1 MKTQSSD
8 NVLIVVEQLR
18 RRVPGGAGTYAAGL
32 LKGLRDLVD
41 TGEPVPPVTLFA
53 SRQRAS
59 RSGVAGGAGAPPDR
73 LANTGF
79 PLIESHLPGPL
90 LTRAWSARLTGV
102 PSGFHILH
110 ATSLAVPPAKRVRI
124 IVTVH
129 DLAWR
134 HVPFAFPRHGLR
146 WHELALGDAL
156 RRKFEFVV
164 PSRTVADE
172 LIEAGAVASRVTV
185 IEPGGD
191 HLPAPDFEAAAR
203 TLERKGVVGPFILSV
218 GTLEPRKN
226 LDALME
232 AFSKIRASL
241 PAPWFL
247 VVVGPEGWG
256 PGLSAREG
264 VVLAGSVT
272 ERELSA
278 LYAKAEMLAY
288 VPLVEGFGL
297 PPLEAMQAGTP
308 VVASPIP
315 STKGAALEVDPRRTD
330 EIAEGLLAVATDR
343 TLRDKLVEAGR
354 SRAAQ
359 LSWDTCARHHV
370 ELWQSGAEG

>member
-1 MKTQSSD
+1 VKLLSSD
-8 NVLIVVEQLR
+8 DVLIVVEQLR

-32 LKGLRDLVD
+32 LTGLRRLVD
-41 TGEPVPPVTLFA
+41 SGEAVPPVTLFA
-53 SRQRAS
+53 SRAPGS
-59 RSGVAGGAGAPPDR
+59 HSGTAGAPPDR
-73 LANTGF
+73 LADTGF
-79 PLIESHLPGPL
+79 PLIESRLPGPL
-90 LTRAWSARLTGV
+90 LTRAWTARLTGA
-102 PSGFHILH
+102 PSGFGILH
-110 ATSLAVPPAKRVRI
+110 ATSLAVPPAKRVKI

-146 WHELALGDAL
+146 WHERALGDAL
-156 RRKFEFVV
+156 RRQFDFVV
-164 PSRTVADE
+164 PSRPVADE
-172 LIEAGAVASRVTV
+172 LIEAGADPSRVTV

-226 LDALME
+226 LEALME
-232 AFSKIRASL
+232 AFSKVRASL
-241 PAPWFL
+241 PSPWSL

-256 PGLSAREG
+256 PGLTAHEG

-272 ERELSA
+272 EAELSA
-278 LYAKAEMLAY
+278 LYLKAEMLAY

-315 STKGAALEVDPRRTD
+315 STKGAALEVDPNRTD
-330 EIAEGLLAVATDR
+330 EIAQGLLAVATDSA
-343 TLRDKLVEAGR
+343 LRDKLVEAGR
-354 SRAAQ
+354 ARAAQ
-359 LSWDTCARHHV
+359 LSWDRCARHHV
-370 ELWQSGAEG
+370 ELWQPGAES